1 MRATKIITLIVGA
14 IMCFSIN
21 TTAQDKLSRYQKN
34 LMYEAEIYFVQ
45 GDYYYASELY
55 SELHES
61 APNNVDIVAQLGIC
75 YYHLPTFKHKS
86 QIFLEHA
93 ADNGNAEA
101 MYYLAKTRIG
111 EYKFFDALSLI
122 EAYEQKAS
130 RMHSL
135 MEIERLKVSA
145 QRAIKMVQTPL
156 SVTIKNLGEEVN
168 SSLHDYAPVWDNQGE
183 MLYFT
188 SRRRFDTNSE
198 KDYSEQYDENIY
210 QVDLKSKKLVAQA
223 APEPL
228 NTRRNDAAVASSF
241 DGNSLIIYRTS
252 KDGYSGDLFISR
264 KDGYAWTEPLK
275 LDAEINSKHQEA
287 SACFGNK
294 EGTIIY
300 FSSDRPS
307 GYGGKDLYKV
317 IELPDG
323 SWSKAQNLGDEINTP
338 YDEDGPF
345 LANDG
350 SLYFGSKGHD
360 NMGGYDIFCAA
371 ASGNGFKKPTN
382 LGYPINTPS
391 DDLFFNIDPT
401 GRMAYFSSDRSG
413 GYGLQDIY
421 QIVFDD
427 ANTIIYKGEI
437 TAIDNGDAQNAM
449 VTLVNEENGNVEG
462 LYQTSSEQSTFV
474 LALTSNKKYTVLIEA
489 DGYQTIEK
497 SMFFGAEL
505 NGTTEINEEIILSK

>member
-1 MRATKIITLIVGA
+1 MLIAGA
-14 IMCFSIN
+14 FLCFSIN
-21 TTAQDKLSRYQKN
+21 TKAQDKLNRYQKN

-55 SELHES
+55 NELHET
-61 APNNVDIVAQLGIC
+61 APNHVEIIAQLGIC
-75 YYHLPTFKHKS
+75 YYHLPTLKDKS
-86 QIFLEHA
+86 LKFLEHA
-93 ADNGNAEA
+93 SDKGNAEA

-111 EYKFFDALSLI
+111 EYRFFDALALI
-122 EAYEQKAS
+122 AAYEQKAS

-135 MEIERLKVSA
+135 TEIERLKASA

-168 SSLHDYAPVWDNQGE
+168 TTLHDYAPVWDNQGE

-210 QVDLKSKKLVAQA
+210 QINLKSDKLVARA

-228 NTRRNDAAVASSF
+228 NTRTNDAAVASSF

-252 KDGYSGDLFISR
+252 KDGFSGDLHISH
-264 KDGYAWTEPLK
+264 KDGYAWTEPVK

-294 EGTIIY
+294 EGTVIY
-300 FSSDRPS
+300 FSSDRPG
-307 GYGGKDLYKV
+307 GYGGKDLYKA
-317 IELPDG
+317 IQLPDG

-350 SLYFGSKGHD
+350 SLYFASQGHD

-371 ASGNGFKKPTN
+371 PSDIGFYKPKN
-382 LGYPINTPS
+382 LGYPINTPG
-391 DDLFFNIDPT
+391 DDVFFTIDPT
-401 GRMAYFSSDRSG
+401 GRIAYFSSERAG

-437 TAIDNGDAQNAM
+437 TSIDDGIPQNAM
-449 VTLVNEENGNVEG
+449 VTLLNDENGSVEG
-462 LYQTSSEQSTFV
+462 LYQTSSEQNTFV
-474 LALTSNKKYTVLIEA
+474 LALNSNKKYTVLIEA
-489 DGYQTIEK
+489 DGYETLEK

-505 NGTTEINEEIILSK
+505 NGATEINEEIILSK